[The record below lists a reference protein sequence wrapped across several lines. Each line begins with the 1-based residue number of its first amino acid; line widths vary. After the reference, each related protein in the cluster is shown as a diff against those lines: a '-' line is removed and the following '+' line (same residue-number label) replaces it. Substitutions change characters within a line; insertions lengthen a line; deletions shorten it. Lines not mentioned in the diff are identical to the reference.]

1 MDLPQYTSFLNADN
15 MGEFW
20 KILKWVLF
28 YIAPIIMIW
37 FAIHAVTELIARIKS
52 SVSGEDEDR
61 EIYYYKDND

>member
-20 KILKWVLF
+20 KIMKWVLF
-28 YIAPIIMIW
+28 YIAPTIMIW
-37 FAIHAVTELIARIKS
+37 FAIYAVTEFISRVKG

-61 EIYYYKDND
+61 DIYYYKDND

>member
-1 MDLPQYTSFLNADN
+1 

-20 KILKWVLF
+20 KIMKWVLF

-37 FAIHAVTELIARIKS
+37 FAIHAVTEFISRVKG

-61 EIYYYKDND
+61 DIYYYKDND

>member
-37 FAIHAVTELIARIKS
+37 FAIHSVTELISRIKG

-61 EIYYYKDND
+61 EIYYYKDRD

>member
-1 MDLPQYTSFLNADN
+1 M
-15 MGEFW
+15 
-20 KILKWVLF
+20 KWLMF

-37 FAIHAVTELIARIKS
+37 FAIHAVIELIARIKS